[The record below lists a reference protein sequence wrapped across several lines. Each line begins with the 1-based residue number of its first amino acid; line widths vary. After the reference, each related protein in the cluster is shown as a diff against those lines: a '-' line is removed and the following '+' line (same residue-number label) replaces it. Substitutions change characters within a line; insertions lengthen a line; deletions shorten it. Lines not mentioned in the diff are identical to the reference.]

1 MTESTGMFDSLAVVA
16 RDKNGRVKDARFV
29 RPFAGK
35 IWQFHPNR
43 LYLRLVNDGD
53 IQPDTFK
60 IPFIFGSWSVVH
72 A

>member
-1 MTESTGMFDSLAVVA
+1 MEKAKIFESLAVVA
-16 RDKNGRVKDARFV
+16 RDSSGRVKDARFLHTFIG
-29 RPFAGK
+29 R

-53 IQPDTFK
+53 IAPDTFK
-60 IPFIFGSWSVVH
+60 IPLIFGSWSVVN